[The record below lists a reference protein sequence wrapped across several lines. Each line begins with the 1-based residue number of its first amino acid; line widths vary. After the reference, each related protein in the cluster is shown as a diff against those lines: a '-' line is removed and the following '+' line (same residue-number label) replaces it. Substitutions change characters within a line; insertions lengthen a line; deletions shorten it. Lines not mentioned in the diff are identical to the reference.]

1 MDKINNDAIENQMSM
16 IRIRTCSNEKSL
28 EKRFSESQNFIQEYF
43 GDISGLQIYISCDYP
58 ECGRKYKDLSEVY
71 SHKCLTCNR
80 NVDFCRNHIKSSNH
94 CVFCIIDREDE
105 SDIESCN
112 DLEIIRNIEQS

>member
-1 MDKINNDAIENQMSM
+1 
-16 IRIRTCSNEKSL
+16 L
-28 EKRFSESQNFIQEYF
+28 EERFSESQNFIHEYF

-71 SHKCLTCNR
+71 SHQCLTCNR

-94 CVFCIIDREDE
+94 CVFCLIDREDE
-105 SDIESCN
+105 SDI